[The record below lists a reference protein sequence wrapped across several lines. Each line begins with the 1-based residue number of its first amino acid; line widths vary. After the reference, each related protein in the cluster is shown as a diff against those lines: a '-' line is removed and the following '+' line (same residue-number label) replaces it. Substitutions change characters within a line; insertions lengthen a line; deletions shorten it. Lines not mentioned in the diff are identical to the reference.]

1 MNDFDP
7 TLLEKL
13 KKLENLQEIEIQLAR
28 QEQKVRGT
36 LIMGMILAVLAF
48 AVLLVC
54 ILNPAWLVLG
64 H

>member
-7 TLLEKL
+7 KLLEKL

-28 QEQKVRGT
+28 QEKARRT
-36 LIMGMILAVLAF
+36 LVVGMILAVSAL

-54 ILNPAWLVLG
+54 ILNPAWLVLR